1 MQYIKGTDRTQAVL
15 FPQSL
20 DEIIDA
26 DNEVRIID
34 LFVESID
41 LSQFRFQLKSSSEGR
56 PPYHPK
62 DLLKLYVYGYL
73 NSIRSSR
80 ALEKE
85 CRRNI
90 EVMWLLQQLVPDHNT
105 ISNFRKDN
113 EKAIRKV
120 FRYTVSIA
128 KQFDLIGGRLI
139 AGDST
144 KLRAQNSKKNNFNE
158 NKIVQHLQYIEKRLD
173 EYNRALNEAD
183 EQNKKIIEE
192 QIQKQN
198 DRKDKYNTLS
208 EQLLEEGETQVSTS
222 DPDSRQMIIRNSI
235 TEVAYNVQTTVDA
248 KNLLTLDYKVTNE
261 NDTKAMGLM
270 LKRAKKILGSAD
282 FTALY
287 DKGYHT
293 GSELKTGIE
302 MGVELMVAIPG
313 VASFAP
319 DDRYNF
325 DQFIYDHS
333 NDTYTCPQGKVLN
346 TNGNWYQKTKERYI
360 YHVKHYKTS
369 ACKSCPVLT
378 LCTKNKKGRLIERSE
393 YQPYIEQNKRNIENN
408 PTTYK
413 KRQAIIEH
421 TYGIIKR
428 QWGFYF
434 VSTKKGIK
442 RASADVGLMF
452 TALNLRRLINII
464 DKEALK
470 KFLGEL
476 VFSFFA
482 HTSLF
487 KRICASRIV
496 VIFWSQ
502 FFVYKKAWLF
512 KILKPAYID

>member
-20 DEIIDA
+20 DEIIDE

-34 LFVESID
+34 LFVESIE
-41 LSQFRFQLKSSSEGR
+41 LTQFKFHLKSTSEGR

-90 EVMWLLQQLVPDHNT
+90 ELMWLLHQLVPDHNT

-113 EKAIRKV
+113 EKSIRKV
-120 FRYTVSIA
+120 FRHTVSIA

-158 NKIVQHLQYIEKRLD
+158 SKIIQHLQYIEKRLD
-173 EYNRALNEAD
+173 EYNQALQEAD
-183 EQNKKIIEE
+183 EENKKFIQQQIE
-192 QIQKQN
+192 KQN
-198 DRKDKYNTLS
+198 NRKDKYNTLS
-208 EQLLEEGETQVSTS
+208 QQLTESGETQVSSS
-222 DPDSRQMIIRNSI
+222 DPDSRQMITRNNI
-235 TEVAYNVQTTVDA
+235 TEAAYNVQTTVDS

-261 NDTKAMGLM
+261 NDSKAMGAM
-270 LKRAKKILGSAD
+270 LRRATKILGSAD

-325 DQFIYDHS
+325 DKFIY
-333 NDTYTCPQGKVLN
+333 NAGEDTYTCPEEKTLI
-346 TNGNWYQKTKERYI
+346 TNGNWYQKSKQRYI

-369 ACKSCPVLT
+369 ACSSCPALS

-393 YQPYIEQNKRNIENN
+393 YQPYMEQNKTNIENN
-408 PTTYK
+408 PATYK

-434 VSTKKGIK
+434 ISTKKGIK
-442 RASADVGLMF
+442 HASADVGFMF

-464 DKEALK
+464 DKKLFK
-470 KFLGEL
+470 KFLREL
-476 VFSFFA
+476 ASLFSSKTDSLNPFSALISLSFFFNQFL
-482 HTSLF
+482 HT
-487 KRICASRIV
+487 KI
-496 VIFWSQ
+496 
-502 FFVYKKAWLF
+502 KA
-512 KILKPAYID
+512 AA

>member
-20 DEIIDA
+20 DEIIEP
-26 DNEVRIID
+26 DNEVRIVD

-41 LSQFRFQLKSSSEGR
+41 LAQFSFHVKSSTEGR

-73 NSIRSSR
+73 NSVRSSR

-85 CRRNI
+85 CKRNI
-90 EVMWLLQQLVPDHNT
+90 ELMWLLHQLVPDHNT

-120 FRYTVSIA
+120 FRHTVSIA

-158 NKIVQHLQYIEKRLD
+158 NKIIQHLQYIEKRLD
-173 EYNRALNEAD
+173 EYNQALEQAD
-183 EQNKKIIEE
+183 EENKKIISE
-192 QIQKQN
+192 QIEKQN
-198 DRKDKYNTLS
+198 ERKQKYLDLS
-208 EQLLEEGETQVSTS
+208 RQLNESEETQVSTS

-248 KNLLTLDYKVTNE
+248 KNLLTLDFKVTNE
-261 NDTKAMGLM
+261 NDSKAMGPM
-270 LKRAKKILGSAD
+270 LGRAKKILGSAD

-325 DQFIYDHS
+325 DKFIYNDE
-333 NDTYTCPQGKVLN
+333 NDTYTCPQQKVLN
-346 TNGNWYQKTKERYI
+346 TNGNCYIKSKQRYI
-360 YHVKHYKTS
+360 YYVKHYKTS
-369 ACKSCPVLT
+369 ACSSCPALA

-393 YQPYIEQNKRNIENN
+393 YQPYMDKNKENIEKH
-408 PTTYK
+408 PDIYK

-452 TALNLRRLINII
+452 TAFNLRRLINII
-464 DKEALK
+464 DINLFKQFLKELA
-470 KFLGEL
+470 
-476 VFSFFA
+476 
-482 HTSLF
+482 SLF
-487 KRICASRIV
+487 SCKNSITKS
-496 VIFWSQ
+496 
-502 FFVYKKAWLF
+502 
-512 KILKPAYID
+512 ILISFRQLCFSNYFHFPF

>member
-20 DEIIDA
+20 DEIIDQS
-26 DNEVRIID
+26 NEVRIID

-41 LSQFRFQLKSSSEGR
+41 LTQFSFHFKSSEEGR

-85 CRRNI
+85 CKRNI
-90 EVMWLLQQLVPDHNT
+90 ELMWLLHQLVPDHNT

-113 EKAIRKV
+113 EKSIRKV
-120 FRYTVSIA
+120 FRHTVSIA

-158 NKIVQHLQYIEKRLD
+158 SKIIQHLQYIEKRLD
-173 EYNRALNEAD
+173 EYNQALEQAD
-183 EQNKKIIEE
+183 EENKKIICE
-192 QIQKQN
+192 QIEKQN
-198 DRKDKYNTLS
+198 ERKEKYLDLS
-208 EQLLEEGETQVSTS
+208 RQLNDSEETQVSTS

-235 TEVAYNVQTTVDA
+235 TEVAYNVQTTVDE

-261 NDTKAMGLM
+261 NDSKAMGCM
-270 LKRAKKILGSAD
+270 LRRAKKILGSAD

-325 DQFIYDHS
+325 DKFIYNSGD
-333 NDTYTCPQGKVLN
+333 DTYTCPQGKTLI
-346 TNGNWYQKTKERYI
+346 TTGNWYIKSKQRYI
-360 YHVKHYKTS
+360 YYVKHYKTS
-369 ACKSCPVLT
+369 ACIGCPVLA

-393 YQPYIEQNKRNIENN
+393 YQPYMDQNKANIENN

-421 TYGIIKR
+421 TYGIVKR

-452 TALNLRRLINII
+452 TAFNLRRLINII
-464 DKEALK
+464 DRNLFKQFLKELASL
-470 KFLGEL
+470 
-476 VFSFFA
+476 FFA
-482 HTSLF
+482 KTALLKLF
-487 KRICASRIV
+487 SASTRLHV
-496 VIFWSQ
+496 HLVEFWQ
-502 FFVYKKAWLF
+502 I
-512 KILKPAYID
+512 KIKFAG

>member
-20 DEIIDA
+20 DEIIDEG
-26 DNEVRIID
+26 NEVRIID

-41 LSQFRFQLKSSSEGR
+41 LAQFSFQVKSSSEGR

-80 ALEKE
+80 ALERE
-85 CRRNI
+85 CKRNI
-90 EVMWLLQQLVPDHNT
+90 ELMWLLQQLVPDHNT
-105 ISNFRKDN
+105 ISNFRRDN

-120 FRYTVSIA
+120 FRHTVSIA
-128 KQFDLIGGRLI
+128 KQFDLIGGKLI

-158 NKIVQHLQYIEKRLD
+158 NKIIQHLQYIEKRLD
-173 EYNRALNEAD
+173 EYNQALELGD
-183 EQNKKIIEE
+183 EENKKIIREE
-192 QIQKQN
+192 IEKQN
-198 DRKDKYNTLS
+198 SRKEKYNALS
-208 EQLLEEGETQVSTS
+208 KQLTDTEQKQVSTS

-248 KNLLTLDYKVTNE
+248 KNLLTLDYKLTNE
-261 NDTKAMGLM
+261 NDSKAMGPM

-325 DQFIYDHS
+325 DKFIYSDK
-333 NDTYTCPQGKVLN
+333 NDTYTCPQGKLLT
-346 TNGNWYQKTKERYI
+346 TNGNWYIKSKQRYI
-360 YHVKHYKTS
+360 YYVKHYKTS
-369 ACKSCPVLT
+369 ACKDCPALM

-393 YQPYIEQNKRNIENN
+393 YQPYMDKNKENIERD
-408 PTTYK
+408 PATYK

-452 TALNLRRLINII
+452 TALNLRRLMNII
-464 DKEALK
+464 DKNRFK
-470 KFLGEL
+470 QFLREL
-476 VFSFFA
+476 ASLCSVQSISLQLFKAPTFRSFFSSPFY
-482 HTSLF
+482 TLQ
-487 KRICASRIV
+487 R
-496 VIFWSQ
+496 
-502 FFVYKKAWLF
+502 KA
-512 KILKPAYID
+512 AA